1 MKSTVFGVILVRIFP
16 HSNRIRTRIT
26 AWYWIYF
33 QKLCL
38 YCLIEYY
45 FRKTVVTFLTCSQ
58 SNSYY
63 IIQDLVHF
71 IKRHS
76 SNPDVHSVVIPWKLS
91 KYGVISGPY
100 FTVFSPNAEK
110 YGPEITPYLDT
121 FHAVHLASQNYF
133 LIFEL
138 LHLLHIASSDI
149 RSGNIVERTILLLW
163 HGIQHWAELWL
174 SCKSVFNPAQVLVSS
189 SCMDP
194 WIFSFS
200 SEQFPL
206 ILSKE
211 QFFVAGEHRPSVY
224 HS

>member
-1 MKSTVFGVILVRIFP
+1 MKSTVFGVILVRISP

-63 IIQDLVHF
+63 IIQHLVYF
-71 IKRHS
+71 IKKHS
-76 SNPDVHSVVIPWKLS
+76 SNPDVHSVVIPWK
-91 KYGVISGPY
+91 
-100 FTVFSPNAEK
+100 
-110 YGPEITPYLDT
+110 
-121 FHAVHLASQNYF
+121 
-133 LIFEL
+133 
-138 LHLLHIASSDI
+138 
-149 RSGNIVERTILLLW
+149 
-163 HGIQHWAELWL
+163 WL
-174 SCKSVFNPAQVLVSS
+174 NCKSVFNPAQVLVSS
-189 SCMDP
+189 SYMDP
-194 WIFSFS
+194 LIFSFS